1 MATSAAPKSG
11 DTFLLF
17 NGSSSRID
25 IDCRP
30 EYSLPTQ
37 NALTV
42 SAWIRR
48 DVADFPHFEQNHY
61 VHWLGKGDG
70 VGASGRQEWACRMYS
85 LDTFP
90 TDPRPDRISFYV
102 FNPPGH
108 RGTGS
113 HVQEPVSQNP
123 PEWIHIVGVADIG
136 CTHIFRNGV
145 FKDCDIYR
153 ASEAANC
160 AGHVGAGP
168 CNQSSDPVIPVAG
181 GAPLRIGT
189 QDMQSFFLGGITRV
203 RIWARVLSDDEIW
216 GLYESDAAPS
226 DSLVAEF
233 LLNADSGTTAV
244 DTSPLGNDGTIVDG
258 VWAVQE

>member
-1 MATSAAPKSG
+1 MATSAAPTSG

-25 IDCRP
+25 IECRP
-30 EYSLPTQ
+30 EYSLATQ

-48 DVADFPHFEQNHY
+48 DVADFPNYEQNHY
-61 VHWLGKGDG
+61 VHWMGKGDG
-70 VGASGRQEWACRMYS
+70 AGATGRQEWVCRMYS
-85 LDTFP
+85 LDTLP

-113 HVQEPVSQNP
+113 YVQEPVSVDP
-123 PEWIHIVGVADIG
+123 PEWIHIVGVADSG

-153 ASEAANC
+153 ASQAANC
-160 AGHVGAGP
+160 VGHEGAGP
-168 CNQSSDPVIPVAG
+168 CNQSTDPVIPVAG
-181 GAPLRIGT
+181 GVPLRIGT
-189 QDMQSFFLGGITRV
+189 QDMNSFFLGGITRV
-203 RIWARVLSDDEIW
+203 RIWGRVLTDDEIW

-233 LLNADSGTTAV
+233 LLNADSGTSAV

-258 VWAVQE
+258 IWAVQE

>member
-1 MATSAAPKSG
+1 MATNAAPTTG
-11 DTFLLF
+11 DTYLLF
-17 NGSSSRID
+17 NGSSTRID

-30 EYSLPTQ
+30 EYSIPTQ

-48 DVADFPHFEQNHY
+48 DMADFPNFEENHY
-61 VHWLGKGDG
+61 VHWMGKGDG
-70 VGASGRQEWACRMYS
+70 VDATGRQEWACRMYS
-85 LDTFP
+85 LHTFA
-90 TDPRPDRISFYV
+90 DDLRPNRISFYV
-102 FNPPGH
+102 FNLPGH

-113 HVQEPVSQNP
+113 HVQEPVSEDP
-123 PEWIHIVGVADIG
+123 PEWIHVVGVADIG

-153 ASEAANC
+153 ASEAENC
-160 AGHVGAGP
+160 TGHVGARP
-168 CNQSSDPVIPVAG
+168 CNLSTDPVTPVAA

-189 QDMQSFFLGGITRV
+189 QNMASFFLGGITRV
-203 RIWARVLSDDEIW
+203 RIWGRVLTDEEIMA
-216 GLYESDAAPS
+216 LYESDAAPT

-244 DTSPLGNDGTIVDG
+244 DTSPLGNNGTIVDG
-258 VWAVQE
+258 VWAVQG